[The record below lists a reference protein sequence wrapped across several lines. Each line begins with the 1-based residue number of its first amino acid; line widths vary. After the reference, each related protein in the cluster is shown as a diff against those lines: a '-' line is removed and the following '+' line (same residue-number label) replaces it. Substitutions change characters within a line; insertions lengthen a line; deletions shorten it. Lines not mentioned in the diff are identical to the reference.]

1 MFGVFDIIS
10 ILIGGPDSNEIDA
23 MKEDMHSAIDKHD
36 KKKIV
41 KTTFVAL
48 LALALLIF
56 CVVLTASDLLS

>member
-1 MFGVFDIIS
+1 
-10 ILIGGPDSNEIDA
+10 

-41 KTTFVAL
+41 KTAFVAL